1 MASIQIFSNG
11 LADLQVL
18 KDLGDEYN
26 DVILS
31 SFHSI
36 SKGFY
41 GECGRRGGYMELI
54 NLPKDVFG
62 ELVKLASIDLCSN
75 LNGQI
80 CTALMMNPPQVRQ
93 RIGRPPQAH
102 LVALTLYTRLYFES
116 VGAIAV
122 PSNKGLADIL
132 RKIAIFAYLERS
144 GSDLHSLCLL
154 KAV

>member
-1 MASIQIFSNG
+1 MRQAHEPFI
-11 LADLQVL
+11 DLQTLVE
-18 KDLGDEYN
+18 LGDEYK
-26 DVILS
+26 DTILV

-54 NLPKDVFG
+54 NLPKDVFA

-93 RIGRPPQAH
+93 QA
-102 LVALTLYTRLYFES
+102 ARLF
-116 VGAIAV
+116 
-122 PSNKGLADIL
+122 SNVKIL
-132 RKIAIFAYLERS
+132 SPVFISPDSSAS
-144 GSDLHSLCLL
+144 
-154 KAV
+154 